1 LNNQLKLTK
10 LTFVWGNIVVDE
22 NGVTDEDVKYIC
34 DNADCHEIKMLTL
47 GKAKYMKEII

>member
-1 LNNQLKLTK
+1 MYVWCNIGVDLK
-10 LTFVWGNIVVDE
+10 
-22 NGVTDEDVKYIC
+22 GVTDEDVKYIC